1 MFVFKYFPGLES
13 ICLKFKYFQEAW
25 EPCVFVKHSQLEKLP
40 IYCSYVRRTGDT
52 TQIRLRLDKHKTS
65 ICTSTEDITAKLYNV
80 SAFCNY
86 SQSGCKN
93 TTLRMPPFVARSKTS
108 ELWAIRDISVQGQ
121 KTSCTTA
128 VFSFEKTTS
137 LENVSD
143 IYSCQTSWN
152 LSRPCTQTHQIM
164 FEWSCWGPGH
174 LLSGLWQL

>member
-13 ICLKFKYFQEAW
+13 ICLKFKYFQEVW
-25 EPCVFVKHSQLEKLP
+25 EPCVFVKHSQLEKLL

-128 VFSFEKTTS
+128 VFSLKKQHHLKTWVIFIHVKQVETC
-137 LENVSD
+137 LDPVHRH
-143 IYSCQTSWN
+143 I
-152 LSRPCTQTHQIM
+152 R
-164 FEWSCWGPGH
+164 
-174 LLSGLWQL
+174 